1 MQHLSHGGTGH
12 IGALLRQAG
21 VGQIAAGVLGV
32 SHVHVGDDIHDAA
45 VRFFGQ
51 ALVLAAVA
59 GFHVENGNVQPLGT
73 DDRQAAVGIAQHQHG
88 VGPDG
93 GHQLVALGNDVAH
106 RLAQIRAH
114 GVHVDLG
121 IGQLQVMEEHTVQ
134 IVVVV
139 LPGVGQDDVKIFAR
153 LVDDG
158 GQPDNFRPRA
168 DDNQQFQLAVIFKR
182 NIAVISH
189 RFLP

>member
-1 MQHLSHGGTGH
+1 M
-12 IGALLRQAG
+12 
-21 VGQIAAGVLGV
+21 
-32 SHVHVGDDIHDAA
+32 
-45 VRFFGQ
+45 
-51 ALVLAAVA
+51 
-59 GFHVENGNVQPLGT
+59 QPLGT
-73 DDRQAAVGIAQHQHG
+73 DDRQAAVGIAQHQHS

-106 RLAQIRAH
+106 RLAQIGAH

-158 GQPDNFRPRA
+158 G
-168 DDNQQFQLAVIFKR
+168 
-182 NIAVISH
+182 
-189 RFLP
+189 